1 MFQVLLISSLSYT
14 ALPAQEVVQN
24 PSQSIQELLPHHLQH
39 KATDSYADDPDLIS
53 QSDIEL
59 IDMAREKLK
68 EILLPD
74 RNFVVTAIRTKKGK
88 AFTGINL
95 KTTATRASVCAES
108 NALAKAIESDN
119 SDIET
124 LVNLAYLPD
133 NQGNQKLVICSP
145 CGICR
150 ELLYDY
156 APDVRVIVFSQGSLK
171 KVSISELLVHPYK
184 R

>member
-1 MFQVLLISSLSYT
+1 MFQVLLISSLPYA
-14 ALPAQEVVQN
+14 ALPAQEVVQK
-24 PSQSIQELLPHHLQH
+24 PSQSIQELLPHHLQP
-39 KATDSYADDPDLIS
+39 KEVNEYADPDLIS

-59 IDMAREKLK
+59 IDIAREKLK

-74 RNFVVTAIRTKKGK
+74 RNFVVTAIRTKKGTT
-88 AFTGINL
+88 FTGINL

-171 KVSISELLVHPYK
+171 KVPISELLVHPYK